1 MLSPPSID
9 IAQPSTSCGSADGQW
24 PTERPLGEDLCST
37 YLQPEPWNPR
47 LPLYLEDLA
56 SARQQWHCN
65 QAARSHSY
73 SRLIK
78 MCHFASQRCELEV
91 LCPKLRYTWVWLVT
105 GWKFSEHGRIYKSYQ
120 QWPTEE
126 LRERSRSQNGLEGE
140 PLEVPSQK
148 NMELMR
154 SSEKRRQ
161 FQLPPSSTGS
171 SIIKVLLPIIVR
183 LHLAQCLCTKLRLD
197 MSWLNCR
204 WIPNWLLSDLQSNTR
219 RPVQGLRAIIVS

>member
-148 NMELMR
+148 KHGAHEIEWKAQAV
-154 SSEKRRQ
+154 SVA
-161 FQLPPSSTGS
+161 
-171 SIIKVLLPIIVR
+171 SIINWKFHHKGLASNYSAAPSRAMLVHQTKTWYELIKLSLNPKLTSFRPCKVTPG
-183 LHLAQCLCTKLRLD
+183 AQF
-197 MSWLNCR
+197 
-204 WIPNWLLSDLQSNTR
+204 
-219 RPVQGLRAIIVS
+219 RASGRS